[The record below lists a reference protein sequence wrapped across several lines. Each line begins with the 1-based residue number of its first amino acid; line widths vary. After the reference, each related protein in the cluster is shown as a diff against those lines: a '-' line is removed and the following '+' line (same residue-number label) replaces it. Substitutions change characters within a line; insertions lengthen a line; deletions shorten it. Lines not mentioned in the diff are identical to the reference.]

1 MVSTTTGYRS
11 PVRLVGHA
19 GEPIT
24 PFSQQ
29 ALSRSKKKLLAEI
42 ALNNDEL
49 EIDGV
54 NYSRND
60 VVTSLEHANETNWPY
75 HSIIYT
81 QEGLLRFLE
90 KNEFDAEAMKAAS
103 AYRYKTDFVQFVSPA
118 FAYSFGEVSGR
129 LLRGPD
135 EFASMNALMDHASFI
150 LTEHSHEAYGKIRT
164 YFDELLYTVKNLSWE
179 KFQRDESVLH
189 FIFMPNWIG
198 FVNKLP
204 SEYASY
210 RDSIVEQMLGLVFN
224 FQHKATWYYL
234 KEVCLRLQGIDCSP
248 NWKEEVAE
256 YIQIMSRNSGVEARK
271 EAAPVSSDSSD
282 GPSAGR
288 IIFWVIWAVFAIF
301 RIARCNSNNN
311 DRITPDYN
319 FNRIGI
325 SQEDLK
331 QKLRDNAN
339 EQNFKEFL
347 SQLNRSEYEGKAYT
361 QKKGETAIPGVTRVM
376 PDRGTDSLAVTNN
389 SGRDAILFCFD
400 GDAPLVDSLSRV
412 QAVYIR
418 EGASVSLRVPAG
430 AVRVNFAFGRNWIK
444 LDEPIALS
452 LQAGPLSSASED
464 VGAWTFRHYFAQPD
478 TFSRFLTHDITFRY
492 YPESS
497 EAGKRLIYQPETQ
510 DDGSEVKTKEGSTSR
525 RIRIRLEEQNG
536 VPVIRGGGSWSIYLN
551 GPNFLPSQSVPH
563 RGLPSEEVR
572 EGTIEEVK
580 EEPIRIRS

>member
-29 ALSRSKKKLLAEI
+29 ALSRSRKKLLAEI

-60 VVTSLEHANETNWPY
+60 VVTSLENASESNWPY
-75 HSIIYT
+75 HSIIYAH
-81 QEGLLRFLE
+81 EGLLRFLE

-129 LLRGPD
+129 LLRAND
-135 EFASMNALMDHASFI
+135 EFESMNALMEHTSFI
-150 LTEHSHEAYGKIRT
+150 QTEHSHEAYGKLRT
-164 YFDELLYTVKNLSWE
+164 YFDELLYTIKNLSWE

-210 RDSIVEQMLGLVFN
+210 RDSIVEQMLGLVYN

-234 KEVCLRLQGIDCSP
+234 KEVCVRLQEIDCSP
-248 NWKEEVAE
+248 NWKEEVMK
-256 YIQIMSRNSGVEARK
+256 YIQIMSRNSSVESRRD
-271 EAAPVSSDSSD
+271 AAPASSGSSD

-311 DRITPDYN
+311 RISPDID
-319 FNRIGI
+319 FNRVGI
-325 SQEDLK
+325 SQEDLR

-339 EQNFKEFL
+339 EENFKKFL
-347 SQLNRSEYEGKAYT
+347 SQLNHSEYEGKTYT
-361 QKKGETAIPGVTRVM
+361 PKKGETIIPGVTRVM
-376 PDRGTDSLAVTNN
+376 PDRGTDSLTVTNN
-389 SGRDAILFCFD
+389 SGRDALLFCFD
-400 GDAPLVDSLSRV
+400 RDAPLVDSLSRV

-418 EGASVSLRVPAG
+418 EGASVSLRIPAG

-444 LDEPIALS
+444 LDEPIPLS
-452 LQAGPLSSASED
+452 LQTGHFGSASED
-464 VGAWTFRHYFAQPD
+464 LGAWTFRHYFARPD

-492 YPESS
+492 YEESA
-497 EAGKRLIYQPETQ
+497 EPGKRLLYQPETQ
-510 DDGSEVKTKEGSTSR
+510 DDGSEAQTKEGSTSR
-525 RIRIRLEEQNG
+525 RIRLRLEEKNG
-536 VPVIRGGGSWSIYLN
+536 QPVIRGGGAWSIYLN
-551 GPNFLPSQSVPH
+551 GPNFLPPQSVP
-563 RGLPSEEVR
+563 RSGSSQEEEV
-572 EGTIEEVK
+572 GPPEEVM
-580 EEPIRIRS
+580 EAPIRIGS